1 MDIGATTPRPGFA
14 GNNIVRNALFL
25 VERMIARIQQTE
37 IPLKVLVDSSL
48 SGQAWLVSYSFFLG
62 GVFLTGDDKELS
74 GTFLGEARGYGLLS
88 SITGT
93 STTTYSHHLWPPG
106 WV

>member
-25 VERMIARIQQTE
+25 AERMIARIQQTE

-74 GTFLGEARGYGLLS
+74 GTLLGEARG
-88 SITGT
+88 
-93 STTTYSHHLWPPG
+93 
-106 WV
+106 